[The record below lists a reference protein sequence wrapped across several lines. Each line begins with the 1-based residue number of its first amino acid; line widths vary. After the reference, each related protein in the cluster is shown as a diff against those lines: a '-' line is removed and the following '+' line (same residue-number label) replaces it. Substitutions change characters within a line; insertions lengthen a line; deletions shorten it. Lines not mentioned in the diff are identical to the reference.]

1 LRAHG
6 PRDQLLEAGH
16 GGSIGEHRDGEALQ
30 IPRNRPGPPAELV
43 TATGQDNYQEN
54 KQPLARRLRPEQ

>member
-1 LRAHG
+1 
-6 PRDQLLEAGH
+6 
-16 GGSIGEHRDGEALQ
+16 
-30 IPRNRPGPPAELV
+30 LV